1 MEFINKMKIGA
12 KLASGY
18 GIVLIIMVAISLTV
32 FLSVKSLSESSK
44 WVNHTYDV
52 ILTARSVGSAMVDME
67 TGQRGFIISGDEQYL
82 APYISGQE
90 VFQELISQGKTL
102 TSDNPVQVTRWE
114 EINKLKKRWLNEAAN
129 PEIAARKKVTL
140 GSAALTNFK
149 TISSRTV
156 GKEIFDS
163 IRVALASLT
172 NNAGNNKGVIH
183 LIDLVTL
190 DLVNMET
197 GQRGFLL
204 TGKEPSLEPFD
215 VGKQALEAHLGQL
228 QDKIQGTGITQSDLD
243 TVQSRV
249 NDWVSQAA
257 EPEITARRE
266 MNKHP
271 LVMGDVANMMLQGPG
286 KKIMDNIRKVL
297 NALIAEEEKLI
308 VSRGEAQA
316 STSNFAVSTSLA
328 GTFLAII
335 VSVIVAYVTMR
346 GVVGPL
352 NKTNDVLKDIAS
364 GEGDLTIRVP
374 VNTKDEI
381 GELGENFNAFASKL
395 QGIISQVS
403 TSTDELS
410 ESSAKMSLITEKSSK
425 SINQQKQETEQ
436 VASAILE
443 MTSTAQEVAGSAEQ
457 ASQAADEANKESI
470 NGNGIVSRTVAS
482 INTLADDINTSAE
495 AVGKLKSDS
504 ENIGSVLDVIKGV
517 AEQTNLL
524 ALNAAIEAARAG
536 EQGRGFAVVA
546 DEVRSLAQRTQ
557 ESASEIE
564 KLIDG
569 IQAGV
574 EDAVEAMTKSSER
587 VSTSVDNAN
596 QAGESL
602 KVITSAVNTILQMNT
617 QIAAAAEEQTSVSE
631 EISRNVENIHSI
643 SITNAE
649 SSEESATSSSQVQS
663 LGQDLKLLVDQF
675 KV

>member
-1 MEFINKMKIGA
+1 M
-12 KLASGY
+12 
-18 GIVLIIMVAISLTV
+18 
-32 FLSVKSLSESSK
+32 
-44 WVNHTYDV
+44 
-52 ILTARSVGSAMVDME
+52 
-67 TGQRGFIISGDEQYL
+67 
-82 APYISGQE
+82 
-90 VFQELISQGKTL
+90 
-102 TSDNPVQVTRWE
+102 
-114 EINKLKKRWLNEAAN
+114 
-129 PEIAARKKVTL
+129 
-140 GSAALTNFK
+140 
-149 TISSRTV
+149 
-156 GKEIFDS
+156 
-163 IRVALASLT
+163 
-172 NNAGNNKGVIH
+172 
-183 LIDLVTL
+183 
-190 DLVNMET
+190 
-197 GQRGFLL
+197 
-204 TGKEPSLEPFD
+204 
-215 VGKQALEAHLGQL
+215 
-228 QDKIQGTGITQSDLD
+228 
-243 TVQSRV
+243 
-249 NDWVSQAA
+249 
-257 EPEITARRE
+257 
-266 MNKHP
+266 
-271 LVMGDVANMMLQGPG
+271 
-286 KKIMDNIRKVL
+286 
-297 NALIAEEEKLI
+297 
-308 VSRGEAQA
+308 
-316 STSNFAVSTSLA
+316 
-328 GTFLAII
+328 
-335 VSVIVAYVTMR
+335 
-346 GVVGPL
+346 
-352 NKTNDVLKDIAS
+352 
-364 GEGDLTIRVP
+364 
-374 VNTKDEI
+374 
-381 GELGENFNAFASKL
+381 
-395 QGIISQVS
+395 
-403 TSTDELS
+403 
-410 ESSAKMSLITEKSSK
+410 
-425 SINQQKQETEQ
+425 
-436 VASAILE
+436 
-443 MTSTAQEVAGSAEQ
+443 AGSAEQ

-569 IQAGV
+569 IQVGV